1 VTYALVSDVLD
12 YLGIDDTSG
21 ISASLIEGHIAAA
34 QMAIDNYCHRNFEAP
49 DDETRYYDALG
60 DHIRGRA
67 LFLDDEMC
75 RITSITLAD
84 GTVLASTDYVTIP
97 RNVPPFTGIR
107 LKHSSAHNTWR
118 TATDWEGAIEIEGGW
133 AYSVEAP
140 AVIHEACVSLAA
152 FYYRQKDQ
160 PFTDVTAVEA
170 GVVVRP
176 IGIPAHIKAMLD
188 NGYRKP

>member
-1 VTYALVSDVLD
+1 MSYCTVTDVLD
-12 YLGIDDTSG
+12 YLGIDDGSS
-21 ISASLIEGHIAAA
+21 ISASLIESHIEAA
-34 QMAIDNYCHRNFEAP
+34 QGMIDNYCHRTFEVGAVA
-49 DDETRYYDALG
+49 TRYVDALG

-67 LFLDDEMC
+67 LYLDDELYS
-75 RITSITLAD
+75 ITSITLGD

-107 LKHSSAHNTWR
+107 LKHSSDHNSWR
-118 TATDWEGAIEIEGGW
+118 YVTDWEGAIEIEGGW
-133 AYSVEAP
+133 AFSETAP
-140 AVIHEACVSLAA
+140 AVVREACISLAA

-170 GVVVRP
+170 GVVMRP
-176 IGIPAHIKAMLD
+176 IGIPAHVRAMLD